1 MLAGEPFV
9 GRDRELE
16 LIDPV
21 FAALAAGQGRIVV
34 VSGQAGIGK
43 TRFCV
48 EVAERARAAGARIVS
63 ARCWL
68 DGGAPPLWPWQTVL
82 AELGGRDAST
92 LLAPGPVPADV
103 GPDRFARF
111 VAVTERLADACAEGP
126 VCLVID
132 DVHGADL
139 GTLLLIRF
147 LSRSLP
153 GFPLLLV
160 LGRRRGD
167 AGPDDDAAAGP
178 APGEAEVRLLD
189 EIEQEALAVPLR
201 GFDLAGTSSFL
212 AHHGH
217 RDSDGRL
224 VRALHGLTDGN
235 PLFLRRVV
243 QTTRSTGSE
252 PGLSGGLRLAIE
264 QAVAGLGADVCRVLS
279 VAAVLG
285 PNPLASEVAEVAG
298 TGIDTVAV
306 LDAVDQA
313 VAAGLVTAPEPE
325 DGRFAF
331 GHELVR
337 VALED
342 RLTVTERLEAHAR
355 AAEVVAA
362 DHLAGPAEQRLARA
376 AHHARCA
383 AARSADD
390 ARRAVELCEA
400 AGQAMVRNY
409 AYEQADM
416 LFSAAIE
423 LHTSARLGKPWS
435 MLVLEWAQAA
445 ALRGHL
451 DEARRRYGLAVA
463 QADAEDRPGLLAEA
477 ALGWGGVW
485 AGGYGTPHERTRM
498 LRLYRRVH
506 DSLPTGPEYDTQRVR
521 LRTRIVAEE
530 VFDTGATDRLRG
542 MVEDARA
549 TGDARALA
557 EALTL
562 AHHALFV
569 PAHTRDRLALADELI
584 ELIERGSEPEMG
596 ALSLMGLLW
605 RTIDILHL
613 GDQPC
618 NRALERLRERA
629 TALGSEDVLYYVGV
643 VDVLLLMGLGRF
655 DEAEAAAARGF
666 ELGERIGQPD
676 SHVYHSCQT
685 AVMRWMQGRERELL
699 DDLEAVTTSP
709 TLSDSEFSVWA
720 MAAALT
726 SRGGDL
732 GRARAILER
741 CVPADLGRLAPSGT
755 WMVGMVALVEA
766 AVALGDEDIARQA
779 RALLEPY
786 ADLPAVAGLGIAC
799 LGSTHRTVGVAALVV
814 GDVDA
819 AVEWLELAVA
829 DNERLGNCPMAT
841 ISRAELAG
849 ALARR
854 GAGGTGADRSRAVG
868 LLRQAIAEG
877 EAMGL
882 TGRVAA
888 WQEQLAALA
897 AGDAGEAGDA
907 GRSPGPV
914 AGPDPCAEGVI
925 RREGRRWVF
934 GLGDRRVR
942 VPHRVGLTYLAELLT
957 HPGRRIPALTLAA
970 MGGDTGPSQPQ
981 ELLDDRARDAYAA
994 RARDLARE
1002 LAEAEQA
1009 HDLHRAERYRLELDA
1024 LVDELESA
1032 TGLNGRSRHFV
1043 DDHER
1048 ARVAVQKAIK
1058 RAVDVIAEAD
1068 PTLAD
1073 LLHLTV
1079 TTGTGCTYTPDPSTP
1094 VRWSRT

>member
-1 MLAGEPFV
+1 
-9 GRDRELE
+9 
-16 LIDPV
+16 
-21 FAALAAGQGRIVV
+21 
-34 VSGQAGIGK
+34 
-43 TRFCV
+43 
-48 EVAERARAAGARIVS
+48 
-63 ARCWL
+63 
-68 DGGAPPLWPWQTVL
+68 
-82 AELGGRDAST
+82 
-92 LLAPGPVPADV
+92 
-103 GPDRFARF
+103 
-111 VAVTERLADACAEGP
+111 
-126 VCLVID
+126 
-132 DVHGADL
+132 
-139 GTLLLIRF
+139 
-147 LSRSLP
+147 
-153 GFPLLLV
+153 
-160 LGRRRGD
+160 
-167 AGPDDDAAAGP
+167 
-178 APGEAEVRLLD
+178 
-189 EIEQEALAVPLR
+189 
-201 GFDLAGTSSFL
+201 
-212 AHHGH
+212 
-217 RDSDGRL
+217 
-224 VRALHGLTDGN
+224 
-235 PLFLRRVV
+235 V

-264 QAVAGLGADVCRVLS
+264 QAVAGLGADTCRVLS

-342 RLTVTERLEAHAR
+342 RLTVTERLAAHAR

-383 AARSADD
+383 AARSTDD

-409 AYEQADM
+409 AYEQADV
-416 LFSAAIE
+416 LFTAAIE

-477 ALGWGGVW
+477 SLGWGGVW

-498 LRLYRRVH
+498 LLMYRRVH
-506 DSLPTGPEYDTQRVR
+506 DALPPGPEYDTQRVR

-530 VFDTGATDRLRG
+530 VFDTGATERLGG
-542 MVEDARA
+542 MVEAARR

-584 ELIERGSEPEMG
+584 ALIERGSEPEMG

-655 DEAEAAAARGF
+655 EEAEAAAARGF
-666 ELGERIGQPD
+666 ALGERIGQPD
-676 SHVYHSCQT
+676 RHVYHSCQI
-685 AVMRWMQGRERELL
+685 AVMRWMQGREHELL

-720 MAAALT
+720 MAATLT
-726 SRGGDL
+726 SRGGDHA
-732 GRARAILER
+732 RARTILER

-814 GDVDA
+814 GDLDG
-819 AVEWLELAVA
+819 AVEQLELAVA
-829 DNERLGNCPMAT
+829 DNERLGNCPMAA

-854 GAGGTGADRSRAVG
+854 ASGGDGVGADGSRAVA

-888 WQEQLAALA
+888 WQAQLAGLAGA
-897 AGDAGEAGDA
+897 AGAA
-907 GRSPGPV
+907 RSSGSV

-1058 RAVDVIAEAD
+1058 RAVDVIGEAD
-1068 PTLAD
+1068 PALAD

-1094 VRWSRT
+1094 VKWSRT